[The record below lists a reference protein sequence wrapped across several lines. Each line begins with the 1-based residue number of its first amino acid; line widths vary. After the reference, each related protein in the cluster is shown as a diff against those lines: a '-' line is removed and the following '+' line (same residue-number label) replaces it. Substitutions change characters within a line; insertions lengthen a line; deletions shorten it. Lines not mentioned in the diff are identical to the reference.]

1 MILSFGV
8 KPDFFKVVIMDLIK
22 KIVKVSCEISAKIGM
37 AAIFILLALTVGDVL
52 GRYIF
57 TKPIP
62 GTFELSKIL
71 FALSVF
77 FSFSV
82 SQYRGENLGI
92 TILYDKFPEK
102 VRSILDLFSALLS
115 IAMFTIAFTQTI
127 KYAARMK
134 AANSITSVLRWPMY
148 PWIYLAAVGLLIL
161 VIALLGDL
169 ALSVKNLKGDKV
181 DES

>member
-1 MILSFGV
+1 MKVYSSH
-8 KPDFFKVVIMDLIK
+8 KSFKVVIMQLIK
-22 KIVKVSCEISAKIGM
+22 KIVKICCEASAKIGM
-37 AAIFILLALTVGDVL
+37 LAIFILLALTVCDVL
-52 GRYIF
+52 GRFIF
-57 TKPIP
+57 NRPIP
-62 GTFELSKIL
+62 GTYELAKIL

-92 TILYDKFPEK
+92 TILYDRFP
-102 VRSILDLFSALLS
+102 VRVRGILDVISAILS
-115 IAMFTIAFTQTI
+115 IVMFSVAFTQTI

-148 PWIYLAAVGLLIL
+148 PWIYLASIGILIL
-161 VIALLGDL
+161 VIALLWDFTI
-169 ALSVKNLKGDKV
+169 SIKELKGEKI